1 MTPTEKPKK
10 QILIIKKDANKVK
23 PRKPSKRQKPKIVP
37 TIGIKGGLDH
47 GVNEYGF
54 LHPSRYTPEFSS
66 VEKLEAYL
74 EYCRQN
80 CIPKIIKIGGEDGIP
95 AQSIVQ
101 PRYMLPSHEGYA
113 RWIGISIRTFK
124 YWLQKIPEFKNFAE
138 VLSSTQKVWV
148 INHSGAGLGQAPVH
162 KLILMSNHDM
172 KEKREVDNNH
182 IFGVLRGLYESSE
195 DPATLNNVREADVID
210 VFKDDE

>member
-1 MTPTEKPKK
+1 MTLLEKSKK
-10 QILIIKKDANKVK
+10 PITIIKKKATKVK
-23 PRKPSKRQKPKIVP
+23 LPKKPRESKRPKIVP

-66 VEKLEAYL
+66 NKKLDEYL
-74 EYCRQN
+74 EYCSLN
-80 CIPKIIKIGGEDGIP
+80 CIPKIIKIEHAGLP
-95 AQSIVQ
+95 AQSVVQ
-101 PRYMLPSHEGYA
+101 PRYMLPTREGYA
-113 RWIGISIRTFK
+113 RWIGISFRTLE
-124 YWLQKIPEFKNFAE
+124 YWESKIPEFKAFTKSLNSA
-138 VLSSTQKVWV
+138 QKDWV

-182 IFGVLRGLYESSE
+182 VFGILRGIYQSSE
-195 DPATLNNVREADVID
+195 AIQENVREADVID